1 MKSSEPQTDFEENY
15 PETPLESPRRK
26 SWWLWLLLLP
36 LLIGGGFFLWRF
48 LNPPNKAPAAATAGP
63 PPAAVKLATV
73 QAGGIED
80 SSDFTASTES
90 RRSVRL
96 QPRIQGYVT
105 QIFVKPGD
113 SVRKGAAIIQIDP
126 RQQQASVNSVNA
138 AAEGAKSQLANAR
151 AQLTSLEAQRLSN
164 EADVKLNQ
172 QEYQRYSNLADQ
184 GAVAR
189 QISDQYLNKRD
200 VAKATLR
207 ATIGKIQAQQAT
219 IEQAQKSIQ
228 QAQANISEQ
237 QVQLQYYTITAPVD
251 GIVGE
256 IPVKVGDFVDTT
268 TQPINNSNSSFG
280 VTSTTVATITQNQPL
295 EINIYVPIERG
306 PQLRKG
312 MLVEVLDAQGRSLG
326 NSKVFFIAPSAS
338 STQSILIKALYDN
351 SKGQLRADQFV
362 QARVIWNQRVGVL
375 IPTTAVAPVAGENF
389 VYVMQTKQSP
399 DGKSQLVARQKRVKL
414 GTIKGNSYQVIEGLQ
429 PGEKII
435 VSGLLNLRD
444 GVPVNPQP

>member
-80 SSDFTASTES
+80 SSEFIASLES
-90 RRSVRL
+90 RHSVKL
-96 QPRIQGYVT
+96 QPRIQGQVT
-105 QIFVKPGD
+105 QIFVRPGSD
-113 SVRKGAAIIQIDP
+113 IPEGAAILQIDP
-126 RQQQASVNSVNA
+126 KQQQASVNSVSA
-138 AAEGAKSQLANAR
+138 AGEGAKSQLANAR
-151 AQLTSLEAQRLSN
+151 AQLTSLEAERLSN

-219 IEQAQKSIQ
+219 IDQAQKSIQ
-228 QAQANISEQ
+228 QAQANTNQQ
-237 QVQLQYYTITAPVD
+237 QVQLQYYRITAPFR
-251 GIVGE
+251 GTVGE
-256 IPVKVGDFVDTT
+256 IPVKVGDFV
-268 TQPINNSNSSFG
+268 N
-280 VTSTTVATITQNQPL
+280 TSTQLTSITENQPL
-295 EINIYVPIERG
+295 EVNISVPIERG
-306 PQLRKG
+306 TQLRKG
-312 MLVEVLDAQGRSLG
+312 MLVEVLDGQGRSLG
-326 NSKVFFIAPSAS
+326 TSKVFFIAPNVNNNN
-338 STQSILIKALYDN
+338 QSILIKALYDN

-414 GTIKGNSYQVIEGLQ
+414 GTIKGNSYQVLEGLQ

-444 GVPVNPQP
+444 GAPVNPQP

>member
-1 MKSSEPQTDFEENY
+1 MKSSEPQAEFEENY

-48 LNPPNKAPAAATAGP
+48 LTPPNKAPNAATAGP

-80 SSDFTASTES
+80 SSEFIASLES
-90 RRSVRL
+90 RHSVKL
-96 QPRIQGYVT
+96 QPRIQGQVT
-105 QIFVKPGD
+105 QIFVRPGAD
-113 SVRKGAAIIQIDP
+113 IPEGAAILQIDP
-126 RQQQASVNSVNA
+126 KQQQASVNSVSA
-138 AAEGAKSQLANAR
+138 AGEGAKSQLANAR
-151 AQLTSLEAQRLSN
+151 AQLTSLEAERLSN

-219 IEQAQKSIQ
+219 IDQAQKSIQ
-228 QAQANISEQ
+228 QAQANTNQQ
-237 QVQLQYYTITAPVD
+237 QVQLQYYRITAPFR
-251 GIVGE
+251 GTVGE
-256 IPVKVGDFVDTT
+256 IPVKVGDFV
-268 TQPINNSNSSFG
+268 N
-280 VTSTTVATITQNQPL
+280 TSTQLTTITENQPL
-295 EINIYVPIERG
+295 EVNISVPIERG
-306 PQLRKG
+306 TQLRKG
-312 MLVEVLDAQGRSLG
+312 MLVEVLDGQGRSNG
-326 NSKVFFIAPSAS
+326 TSKVFFIAPNVNNNN
-338 STQSILIKALYDN
+338 QSILIKALYDN

-414 GTIKGNSYQVIEGLQ
+414 GTIKGNSYQVLEGLQ

-444 GVPVNPQP
+444 GAPVNPQP

>member
-1 MKSSEPQTDFEENY
+1 M
-15 PETPLESPRRK
+15 
-26 SWWLWLLLLP
+26 LLLP
-36 LLIGGGFFLWRF
+36 LFIGGGFFLWRF

-80 SSDFTASTES
+80 SSEFTASTES
-90 RRSVRL
+90 RNSVRL

-126 RQQQASVNSVNA
+126 RQQQASVNSVSA

-151 AQLTSLEAQRLSN
+151 AELTSLEAQRLSN

-219 IEQAQKSIQ
+219 INQAQKSIQ

-237 QVQLQYYTITAPVD
+237 KVQLQYYTITAPFD

-256 IPVKVGDFVDTT
+256 IPVKVGDFLNTT
-268 TQPINNSNSSFG
+268 TQPSNTLNPSFG

-295 EINIYVPIERG
+295 EININVPIERG

-312 MLVEVLDAQGRSLG
+312 MLVEVLDAQRRSLG

-338 STQSILIKALYDN
+338 STQAILIKALFDN

-362 QARVIWNQRVGVL
+362 EARVIWNQRVGVL

-389 VYVMQTKQSP
+389 VYVTQTKQSP

-414 GTIKGNSYQVIEGLQ
+414 GNIKGNSYQVLEGLQ

-444 GVPVNPQP
+444 GAPINLQP

>member
-1 MKSSEPQTDFEENY
+1 MKSSEPQAEFEENY

-48 LNPPNKAPAAATAGP
+48 LNPPNKAPNAATAGP

-80 SSDFTASTES
+80 SSEFIASLES
-90 RRSVRL
+90 RHSVKL
-96 QPRIQGYVT
+96 QPRIQGQVT
-105 QIFVKPGD
+105 QIFVRPGTD
-113 SVRKGAAIIQIDP
+113 IPEGAAILQIDP
-126 RQQQASVNSVNA
+126 KQQQASVNSVSA
-138 AAEGAKSQLANAR
+138 AGEGAKSQLANAR
-151 AQLTSLEAQRLSN
+151 AELTSLEAQRLSN

-200 VAKATLR
+200 VAQATLR

-219 IEQAQKSIQ
+219 IDQAQKSIQ
-228 QAQANISEQ
+228 QAQANTNQQ
-237 QVQLQYYTITAPVD
+237 QVQLQYYKITAPFR
-251 GIVGE
+251 GTVGE
-256 IPVKVGDFVDTT
+256 IPVKVGDFV
-268 TQPINNSNSSFG
+268 N
-280 VTSTTVATITQNQPL
+280 TSTQLTTITENQPL
-295 EINIYVPIERG
+295 EVNISVPIERG
-306 PQLRKG
+306 SQLRKG
-312 MLVEVLDAQGRSLG
+312 MLVEVLDGQGRSLG
-326 NSKVFFIAPSAS
+326 TSKVFFIAPNVNNNN
-338 STQSILIKALYDN
+338 QSILIKALYDN

-389 VYVMQTKQSP
+389 VYVTQTKQSP
-399 DGKSQLVARQKRVKL
+399 NGKSQLVARQKRVKL
-414 GTIKGNSYQVIEGLQ
+414 GPIKGNSYQVIEGLQ

-444 GVPVNPQP
+444 GAPINLQP

>member
-48 LNPPNKAPAAATAGP
+48 LNPPNKPPAAATAGP

-80 SSDFTASTES
+80 SSEFIASLES
-90 RRSVRL
+90 RHSVKL
-96 QPRIQGYVT
+96 QPRIQGQVT
-105 QIFVKPGD
+105 QIFVRPGAD
-113 SVRKGAAIIQIDP
+113 IPEGAAILQIDP
-126 RQQQASVNSVNA
+126 KQQQASVNSVSA
-138 AAEGAKSQLANAR
+138 AGEGAKSQLANAR
-151 AQLTSLEAQRLSN
+151 AQLTSLEAERLSN

-219 IEQAQKSIQ
+219 IDQAQKSIQ
-228 QAQANISEQ
+228 QAQANTNQQ
-237 QVQLQYYTITAPVD
+237 QVQLQYYRITAPFR
-251 GIVGE
+251 GTVGE
-256 IPVKVGDFVDTT
+256 IPVKVGDFV
-268 TQPINNSNSSFG
+268 N
-280 VTSTTVATITQNQPL
+280 TSTQLTTITENQPL
-295 EINIYVPIERG
+295 EVNISVPIERG
-306 PQLRKG
+306 TQLRKG
-312 MLVEVLDAQGRSLG
+312 MLVEVLDGQGRSLG
-326 NSKVFFIAPSAS
+326 TSKVFFIAPNVNNNN
-338 STQSILIKALYDN
+338 QSILIKALYDN

-399 DGKSQLVARQKRVKL
+399 EGKSQLVARQKRVKL
-414 GTIKGNSYQVIEGLQ
+414 GTIKGNSYQVLEGLQ

-444 GVPVNPQP
+444 GAPVNPQP

>member
-36 LLIGGGFFLWRF
+36 LFIGGGFFLWRF
-48 LNPPNKAPAAATAGP
+48 LNPPNKPPAPATAGP

-73 QAGGIED
+73 QAGAIED
-80 SSDFTASTES
+80 SSEFTASTES

-126 RQQQASVNSVNA
+126 RQQQASVNSVSA

-189 QISDQYLNKRD
+189 QTSDQYLNKRD
-200 VAKATLR
+200 VAQATLR

-237 QVQLQYYTITAPVD
+237 KVQLQYYTITAPVD

-256 IPVKVGDFVDTT
+256 IPVKVGDFVNTT
-268 TQPINNSNSSFG
+268 TQLSNTPNSSFG

-295 EINIYVPIERG
+295 EIKINVPIERG

-338 STQSILIKALYDN
+338 SSQAILIKALYDN
-351 SKGQLRADQFV
+351 SKGQLRADQFA

-414 GTIKGNSYQVIEGLQ
+414 GNIKGNSYQVLEGLQ

-444 GVPVNPQP
+444 GAPINPQP